1 MQNMEKITKYVIDSN
16 FVDTINSNF
25 NLFASYI
32 NGESGSDG
40 NDGNE
45 GFTVPMDNC
54 IYDYNIISP
63 NSTSKLENVRIK
75 NVIPDIKEG
84 DIVTYNNKIYV
95 YREYDEKCHLVGY
108 ALGESGYLNVT
119 YINGDFD
126 VKTLDDKEKYIFRDD
141 GVTGFILDAYG
152 LDTGTEHGRYSILFG
167 KTQRGLDDGI
177 VFFRK
182 HVKNNTETYDYDTLI
197 SHRFDNNNN
206 KTEFS
211 IIDNS
216 VFGSLYNSKN
226 GITFKLNE
234 NTLKISSNCTRINQ
248 HGLLSI
254 YSNNSIDIS
263 AESNLNIGDYDE
275 SDITSVNIVC
285 QHFTDGET
293 LLCRAEKAIIKN
305 KLVSKSDGITD
316 GKITSLNVLTDKI
329 NFNESN
335 DSYSNESDDSDS
347 YENLSC
353 YFSKDSEII
362 NKHNY
367 TGRSINEYNLKEYL
381 VEKNNYFTKIV
392 QYNNEKGYDLSHL
405 RYQIGAIGMED
416 IIITGDKAPIGSIIM
431 FYGTDVEPFIKER
444 RMKTYLMCNG
454 TTIEKGTDGAYDE
467 LFSIYKK
474 NGLIGQD
481 STVLTLPNL
490 LCRFPV
496 GYSSDSDYNE
506 LGKTGGLE
514 KVALTIDQMP
524 SHTHG
529 YEKNTKKENWLADA
543 GSDNGKGI
551 RAQTEPEGSGVPH
564 ENRPPYLS
572 VNFFIKVRR
581 GEINT
586 TYNIIYTTVSEI
598 KNLAGKDVSY
608 DSEIHSDF
616 INTNVYSHIYENHR
630 GVLGL
635 YKTVNEIKDGAF
647 ENNRYIKTINVLDSN
662 KLLKIG
668 DRAFKNCENL
678 ETVNISGNT
687 LKEVG
692 NYAFSDCK
700 NLVRVDLP
708 ESVET
713 IGEYAFANCT
723 GLGLSKIVIGENVTS
738 IGDYAFYNCFN
749 NPDFITDSIEIEC
762 KARTAPEIG
771 ENTFNIDSD
780 SGITIILTTP
790 NASTGTEYDEWR
802 NALGLNSS
810 NSVDESEYEIDNESE
825 YEIEYDSDSDFD
837 SDSESEN
844 N

>member
-119 YINGDFD
+119 YLNGDFD

-141 GVTGFILDAYG
+141 GVTGFILDEDG

-167 KTQRGLDDGI
+167 KRQRRLDDGI

-182 HVKNNTETYDYDTLI
+182 HVKNNTETYDDDTLI
-197 SHRFDNNNN
+197 SHRFDNN

-234 NTLKISSNCTRINQ
+234 NTLKISSNFTRINP

-254 YSNNSIDIS
+254 ESNNSINIS
-263 AESNLNIGDYDE
+263 AESQLNIGDLNIGDYDE
-275 SDITSVNIVC
+275 SDITSVNIVS
-285 QHFTDGET
+285 
-293 LLCRAEKAIIKN
+293 EKAIIKN
-305 KLVSKSDGITD
+305 KLISKYDGITA
-316 GKITSLNVLTDKI
+316 GKIIALDVLADKI
-329 NFNESN
+329 NSNESN
-335 DSYSNESDDSDS
+335 G
-347 YENLSC
+347 
-353 YFSKDSEII
+353 YFSKESEII
-362 NKHNY
+362 NKHEY

-431 FYGTDVEPFIKER
+431 FYGTDVEPFVKER

-454 TTIEKGTDGAYDE
+454 TTIEKGNDGAYDE
-467 LFSIYKK
+467 LFSIYE
-474 NGLIGQD
+474 NSGLIEQG

-496 GYSSDSDYNE
+496 GYSSDSDYDE

-514 KVALTIDQMP
+514 KVALTVDQMP

-529 YEKNTKKENWLADA
+529 YEKNTKKESWLADA

-551 RAQTEPEGSGVPH
+551 DAQTEPEGSGVPH

-598 KNLAGKDVSY
+598 RNLAGKDVSY
-608 DSEIHSDF
+608 DSEIQSDF

-635 YKTVNEIKDGAF
+635 YKTVNEIKDSAF
-647 ENNRYIKTINVLDSN
+647 ENNRYIKTIEVLGSN

-678 ETVNISGNT
+678 ETVIISGNT
-687 LKEVG
+687 LKEIG
-692 NYAFSDCK
+692 DYAFSDCK
-700 NLVRVDLP
+700 SLVGVDLP

-723 GLGLSKIVIGENVTS
+723 GLNKIVIGKNVTS

-749 NPDFITDSIEIEC
+749 NSDFISDSIEIEIEC
-762 KARTAPEIG
+762 KARRAPEIG
-771 ENTFNIDSD
+771 DNTFNVDSD
-780 SGITIILTTP
+780 SGITIRLITP
-790 NASTGTEYDEWR
+790 QGSTGYDEWR
-802 NALGLNSS
+802 NKLGLNSS
-810 NSVDESEYEIDNESE
+810 NGVDDSD
-825 YEIEYDSDSDFD
+825 YDSDSDFESDSDFNSD
-837 SDSESEN
+837 SDSEN